1 MSQFISGITLL
12 VHNQDKAIEFFTSK
26 LSFHLLEDTIV
37 SPTKRWVVVAPSG
50 KGNCAVILSQANSK
64 EQNESVGN
72 QTAGKVFAVIKT
84 DTFDQD
90 VARMMENGI
99 SFVRGPEVAPWGKV
113 VVFKDLYGNLWD
125 LVGTG

>member
-1 MSQFISGITLL
+1 MLFRS
-12 VHNQDKAIEFFTSK
+12 
-26 LSFHLLEDTIV
+26 
-37 SPTKRWVVVAPSG
+37 RWVVVAPSG

-84 DTFDQD
+84 DTFVQD